1 MIQNINGSKS
11 WFSEKINKIDKS
23 LTRFIKKTRERT
35 KINKIRNERREITTD
50 KEIQS
55 FIRIYYEQLYV
66 NKLDNL
72 DKMDKFLETYNFP
85 KLNQKESENL
95 NKQFTPSETEAVIFK
110 KCPQNKA
117 LDGMASQVNFTN
129 FLRRTKPYPSK
140 TNSENS
146 GVQKSLKLI
155 L

>member
-85 KLNQKESENL
+85 KLNQEESENL
-95 NKQFTPSETEAVIFK
+95 NRQIIPTEIEAVIK
-110 KCPQNKA
+110 KIPTNKIPE
-117 LDGMASQVNFTN
+117 LKSFTGE
-129 FLRRTKPYPSK
+129 F
-140 TNSENS
+140 
-146 GVQKSLKLI
+146 
-155 L
+155 

>member
-11 WFSEKINKIDKS
+11 WFFEKINKIDKS

-35 KINKIRNERREITTD
+35 QINKIRNERRELTTD

-72 DKMDKFLETYNFP
+72 DKMDKFLETYNFT
-85 KLNQKESENL
+85 KLNQEESENL
-95 NKQFTPSETEAVIFK
+95 NRPITTNENEAVIK
-110 KCPQNKA
+110 KLPANKSPGP
-117 LDGMASQVNFTN
+117 DSFTA
-129 FLRRTKPYPSK
+129 
-140 TNSENS
+140 
-146 GVQKSLKLI
+146 
-155 L
+155 